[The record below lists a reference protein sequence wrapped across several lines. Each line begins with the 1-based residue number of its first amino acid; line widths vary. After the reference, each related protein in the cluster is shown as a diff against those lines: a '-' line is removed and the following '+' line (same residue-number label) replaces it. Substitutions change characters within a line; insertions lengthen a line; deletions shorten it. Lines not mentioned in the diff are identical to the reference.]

1 MLISEKGLIAC
12 LKDAYKRSGYTI
24 MESGGCAI
32 IYTGTWF
39 IRIPFA
45 DISNDVMSLIVKHA
59 GLDVFRGEALHIM
72 KDTDPQT
79 VLQTVVGEDVNNW
92 IQAAE
97 TWAVTRVPI
106 LVKGLQLYQIHYGP
120 SSCYGT
126 DPFVLQLVANTS
138 DQYRAVVMDDS
149 RIAWTSAES
158 EEHVIVKAI
167 RPIGAPGF
175 APNDQK
181 VWSALESVNL
191 GPSE

>member
-24 MESGGCAI
+24 TESGSCAI

-39 IRIPFA
+39 VRIPFE

-72 KDTDPQT
+72 KAIDPQI
-79 VLQTVVGEDVNNW
+79 VLQETVGEDVNNW
-92 IQAAE
+92 IKCGEA
-97 TWAVTRVPI
+97 WSVVRVPI
-106 LVKGLQLYQIHYGP
+106 MVKGSQLYQIYHGP
-120 SSCYGT
+120 GSCYGT

-138 DQYRAVVMDDS
+138 EQYKAIVMDDS
-149 RIAWTSAES
+149 RIAWTSSES
-158 EEHVIVKAI
+158 EEHVIINAI

-175 APNDQK
+175 SPNDQK

-191 GPSE
+191 GSNE